1 MIKGL
6 ISPGGSAVR
15 GRCEMK
21 KQACLIFIMLCGTAL
36 MAQKTSPAATKVPD
50 LSQLQRM
57 AARFAPTEI
66 KVDTTMLAPGDQ
78 KALVNLIEASRL
90 LNTIFMEQIWSGDLA
105 LYHKL
110 QQDRTPLGRERLHYF
125 WLNKSPWSALDGNTA
140 FLPDVPAHKL
150 PGANFYPED
159 MTKEEFESWVK
170 TLPKE
175 QQDEATGFFT
185 VIRRDA
191 QRKLQIVRYSQA
203 YRPELEQAARLLHEA
218 AAATP
223 NATLKKFLNSR
234 ADAFLSYNYRTSDE
248 DWMDLDAPLDI
259 TIGPYET
266 YNDEIFGYKA
276 AFESYVNLRDE
287 NETAKLGFFSQHLQE
302 LENNLPED
310 PQYRVAKL
318 GASAPIRVVNEIFA
332 SGDGDHGVKTAAYNL
347 PNDDVVVQ
355 EKGSKRVM
363 LKNVQEAKFRSTLV
377 PISKVVLAPD
387 ERTQLNFDAFFTH
400 ILAHELMHGLG
411 PHQIKVAGRE
421 TNPRLEL
428 KDVYSAIEEAKAD
441 VTAMWALDFMM
452 QHPEL
457 SQNPA
462 LKAFNEKQL
471 YITYLASAF
480 RTLRFG
486 ITEAH
491 GKGMAVQM
499 NYIMDKGGFV
509 ARPDGTF
516 AVDFTKIKQAFR
528 DLDHDLL
535 TLEAT
540 GDYAGAKKMLS
551 ELGVIRPVVQK
562 AIDRLSG
569 VPVDIDAHF
578 VTADKLAPAG
588 NRSAAD
594 ARKSKNPGH

>member
-1 MIKGL
+1 MMKGL
-6 ISPGGSAVR
+6 MLHGASAVR

-21 KQACLIFIMLCGTAL
+21 KLVCAILILLSCKTVLVAQESSTAVR
-36 MAQKTSPAATKVPD
+36 TPD
-50 LSQLQRM
+50 LAQLRKM
-57 AARFAPTEI
+57 AARFAPTDI
-66 KVDTTMLAPGDQ
+66 VVDTSALSAGDQ
-78 KALVNLIEASRL
+78 SALVRLIEASRL
-90 LNTIFMEQIWSGDLA
+90 INTIFMQQMWSGDLR

-110 QQDRTPLGRERLHYF
+110 QQEHTPLQRERLHYF
-125 WLNKSPWSALDGNTA
+125 WINKSPWSALDGNVA
-140 FLPDVPAHKL
+140 FLPDVSAHKP

-170 TLPKE
+170 ALSKD
-175 QQDEATGFFT
+175 QQEEATGFFT
-185 VIRRDA
+185 IIRRDA
-191 QRKLQIVRYSQA
+191 QHKLEMVPYSQA

-234 ADAFLSYNYRTSDE
+234 ADAFLSNNYRPSDE
-248 DWMDLDAPLDI
+248 DWMDLDAPLDV

-266 YNDEIFGYKA
+266 YNDELFGYKA
-276 AFESYVNLRDE
+276 AFESYVNLQDE
-287 NETAKLGFFSQHLQE
+287 KETAKLGFFSKHLQE
-302 LENNLPED
+302 LEDHLPEA
-310 PQYRVAKL
+310 PQYRSPKL
-318 GASAPIRVVNEIFA
+318 GTMAPIRVVNEIFA

-347 PNDDVVVQ
+347 PNDEVVVQ

-363 LKNVQEAKFRSTLV
+363 LKNVQEAKFHSTLV
-377 PISKVVLAPD
+377 PISKVVLAPG
-387 ERTQLNFDAFFTH
+387 ERTQVNFDAFFTH

-421 TNPRLEL
+421 TTARAEL
-428 KDVYSAIEEAKAD
+428 KEVYSAIEEAKAD
-441 VTAMWALDFMM
+441 VTAMWALDYMM
-452 QHPEL
+452 QHPQL
-457 SQNPA
+457 SQNPS

-509 ARPDGTF
+509 ARSDGTF
-516 AVDFTKIKQAFR
+516 AVDFSKVKQAFR

-540 GDYAGAKKMLS
+540 GDYAGAKKMLD
-551 ELGVIRPVVQK
+551 EMGVVRPVVQK
-562 AIDRLSG
+562 ALDRLNG

-578 VTADKLAPAG
+578 VTADKLAPEKPL
-588 NRSAAD
+588 AAD
-594 ARKSKNPGH
+594 TRR